1 MKKFIFLLLAACLT
15 MAGASFVSDVKAQNA
30 PEKAVPANTAPVS
43 KLESFWKAGMP
54 EEILFATRKPS
65 IDGHWYGNIGYY
77 SLDVCKPAFHKN
89 SGGKLCI
96 FNTRTKECRTIFEDP
111 KGNIRDPQI
120 HYDCEKLIFSYQP
133 EGKHYYSLFEINLDG
148 TGLKQLTGIGEDVQI
163 PGTEDTTHFA
173 PAGWDDIE
181 PTYLP
186 DDQIIFC
193 STRAKRYVQCW
204 ATQVATLYKCNAD
217 GTNIR
222 QISCNVEQDNTPWVL
237 PNGQIIYMRWEY
249 VDRNHLVFHHL
260 WTANPDG
267 TRQMVYFGNQH
278 PGGVFLGPKPIPGTN
293 KVVATFSPGHGM
305 KEHYGRVAIFDPRNG
320 PDDQESVR
328 FISRGNTHSDPWAFD
343 EDHFLVC
350 SHQRIAMLSGDGTV
364 ETLYELPPELAKAGY
379 WVNEVRP
386 VMKRER
392 EIEIADVTDPSKDYG
407 TLALVNLYKGRQM
420 KDLKPG
426 TVKELLIYEV
436 LPKPINY
443 CGAMSEI
450 SSGGTFAVERL
461 LGSVPVSEDGSAY
474 FNIPAMRSV
483 LFCAMDEN
491 GHCVKR
497 MHSFTSVMPGE
508 VTVCIGCH
516 EERVDTPDT
525 EDRGRLNL
533 IMRQPPVDPKPV
545 EGVPEIF
552 DFARDIQPILDKH
565 CLECHNPDRE
575 EGGFNISGHW
585 APLYSI
591 GYQIMSWRELF
602 GDNRVK
608 LPYKD
613 HQKSNF
619 KPYEIGTGSS
629 RLLKLIEEGHQG
641 VRMPENE
648 QKMIRFWLDAGAPY
662 AGTYTVNCWGGFGYC
677 LIGTPQRPD
686 KDWPE
691 TKAMEEAMHRRCD
704 KCHCPTPAEKKIGK
718 YGLPAQFYINY
729 YPYEKYQ
736 KNIYVAHALTED
748 GGRYSRHEVFDLS
761 YPEKSKVLTG
771 PLSKAAGGRGIC
783 EAKSGQAVFTDKND
797 PDYQAILAGIA
808 RGRRYILEE
817 ENRWCMALDTPNN
830 GENCPVGFVPRPQY
844 IREMVRYGIL
854 PPDHDPKQPI
864 DPWELDKK
872 YWRSLW
878 YEPKK

>member
-1 MKKFIFLLLAACLT
+1 
-15 MAGASFVSDVKAQNA
+15 
-30 PEKAVPANTAPVS
+30 
-43 KLESFWKAGMP
+43 
-54 EEILFATRKPS
+54 
-65 IDGHWYGNIGYY
+65 
-77 SLDVCKPAFHKN
+77 
-89 SGGKLCI
+89 
-96 FNTRTKECRTIFEDP
+96 
-111 KGNIRDPQI
+111 
-120 HYDCEKLIFSYQP
+120 
-133 EGKHYYSLFEINLDG
+133 
-148 TGLKQLTGIGEDVQI
+148 
-163 PGTEDTTHFA
+163 
-173 PAGWDDIE
+173 
-181 PTYLP
+181 
-186 DDQIIFC
+186 
-193 STRAKRYVQCW
+193 
-204 ATQVATLYKCNAD
+204 
-217 GTNIR
+217 
-222 QISCNVEQDNTPWVL
+222 
-237 PNGQIIYMRWEY
+237 
-249 VDRNHLVFHHL
+249 
-260 WTANPDG
+260 
-267 TRQMVYFGNQH
+267 
-278 PGGVFLGPKPIPGTN
+278 
-293 KVVATFSPGHGM
+293 
-305 KEHYGRVAIFDPRNG
+305 
-320 PDDQESVR
+320 
-328 FISRGNTHSDPWAFD
+328 
-343 EDHFLVC
+343 
-350 SHQRIAMLSGDGTV
+350 
-364 ETLYELPPELAKAGY
+364 
-379 WVNEVRP
+379 
-386 VMKRER
+386 
-392 EIEIADVTDPSKDYG
+392 
-407 TLALVNLYKGRQM
+407 
-420 KDLKPG
+420 
-426 TVKELLIYEV
+426 
-436 LPKPINY
+436 
-443 CGAMSEI
+443 
-450 SSGGTFAVERL
+450 
-461 LGSVPVSEDGSAY
+461 
-474 FNIPAMRSV
+474 
-483 LFCAMDEN
+483 
-491 GHCVKR
+491 

-641 VRMPENE
+641 VKMPENE

-878 YEPKK
+878 YEPK